1 VLCITVS
8 YYWIDRPVAYFVHNE
23 LRGYRDIFDVAT
35 RLPKLIGPFVTAC
48 TLVLG
53 VRAVTRRHLTEIQTA
68 IVLSALSL
76 AVSDAPE
83 NWLKFA
89 FGRTWPETWVQ
100 DSPSLI
106 RDGVYNFNPFHGG
119 PGFAAF
125 PSGHMVAI
133 CAIMSVFWVMWARF
147 RPIYAICIAT
157 VFIGEL
163 GGGMRALV
171 QSGSNPLCLLKSDT
185 RNRTKESGLSFP
197 LRENFRG
204 SRR

>member
-1 VLCITVS
+1 LGITGLRKWAIALTICVLCITVS

-83 NWLKFA
+83 NWLILPSVAHGPRRGCKTVPRSSGMASTTSIHSTEALVSLLFHPV
-89 FGRTWPETWVQ
+89 TW
-100 DSPSLI
+100 SPSAQLCRSFGSCGRASAPSTRSALQRSLLESWAVECGHSSNRDRI
-106 RDGVYNFNPFHGG
+106 R
-119 PGFAAF
+119 
-125 PSGHMVAI
+125 
-133 CAIMSVFWVMWARF
+133 CAS
-147 RPIYAICIAT
+147 
-157 VFIGEL
+157 
-163 GGGMRALV
+163 
-171 QSGSNPLCLLKSDT
+171 
-185 RNRTKESGLSFP
+185 
-197 LRENFRG
+197 
-204 SRR
+204 